1 MGGARSDDA
10 VSLLC
15 MAPPAIRVDERLWE
29 KAAELRRREWRALIA
44 ELSDVGALFEGRS
57 ASLLVIDLDDQHL
70 RLFLH
75 AEAGVTNVEVP
86 RREIAHLIDEYRG
99 VITMLGDEGNS
110 IARMEALDMAKKVVH
125 DDGAR
130 RIAAILPDL
139 SPEHETRRRFF
150 TLVVSLAVDT
160 TKMPWA
166 RRHL

>member
-1 MGGARSDDA
+1 
-10 VSLLC
+10 

-29 KAAELRRREWRALIA
+29 RAAELRRREWRALID
-44 ELSDVGALFEGRS
+44 ELSDVEGLYEGRS
-57 ASLLVIDLDDQHL
+57 ASLLVVDLDDQHL

-99 VITMLGDEGNS
+99 VITMLGNDDNS

-130 RIAAILPDL
+130 RIAALLPDL
-139 SPEHETRRRFF
+139 SPDHETRRRFF
-150 TLVVSLAVDT
+150 SLVVSLAVDT